1 MPAQGA
7 NAALDRHNTELTF
20 RALYIVLT
28 VASTSEF
35 AILGTGTSPKV
46 RGKALVYGVVFL
58 LFTNRNRC
66 KKTTSSFANWG
77 NGGAKSGPSLRRP
90 SRSRRSFWA
99 GLRRRLFAFY

>member
-35 AILGTGTSPKV
+35 AILGTTAIKNVWVHS
-46 RGKALVYGVVFL
+46 ATEI
-58 LFTNRNRC
+58 TN
-66 KKTTSSFANWG
+66 AQG
-77 NGGAKSGPSLRRP
+77 EYVSLR
-90 SRSRRSFWA
+90 A
-99 GLRRRLFAFY
+99 H